1 MPYEVYKVLHLL
13 AIFMVFASLGGLVIL
28 HRLGGDAAE
37 VRRLRKLLAVMHG
50 VALLVVFVAGF
61 GLMARTG
68 VGMSGGGWPAWIY
81 GKMAIWLVLGAASV
95 FVRRYAGATGWWLLG
110 LPLLGGLA
118 AYLVLTGRG
127 G

>member
-28 HRLGGDAAE
+28 HRMGAE
-37 VRRLRKLLAVMHG
+37 ADEARRLRKLLAVFHG
-50 VALLVVFVAGF
+50 VALLVVIVAGF

-68 VGMSGGGWPAWIY
+68 VGMGGSGWPAWIY
-81 GKMAIWLVLGAASV
+81 GKMAIWLALGAASM
-95 FVRRYAGATGWWLLG
+95 FVRRFAGATGYWLIG